1 MDPLVAL
8 TFAASHTSRVQLGTS
23 TLNGL
28 WQLPIMLARSLPTLD
43 LLSQGRL
50 TVGLGLGW
58 MPDEYTAVSVPSR
71 LRRVRVLGTVPIPPA
86 ISRRPREEE
95 GQEASGGGEGPEAA
109 E

>member
-1 MDPLVAL
+1 MGYDSLWTGDRVLAPLVPGAPYPS
-8 TFAASHTSRVQLGTS
+8 ADGEM
-23 TLNGL
+23 
-28 WQLPIMLARSLPTLD
+28 PIMLARSLTTLD

-95 GQEASGGGEGPEAA
+95 GQEASGTGEGPEAA